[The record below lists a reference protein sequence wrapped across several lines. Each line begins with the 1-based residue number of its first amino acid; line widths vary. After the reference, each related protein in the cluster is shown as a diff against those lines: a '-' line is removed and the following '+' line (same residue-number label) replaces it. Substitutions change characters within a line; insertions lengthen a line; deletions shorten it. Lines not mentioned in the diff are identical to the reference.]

1 MTLLWPI
8 SIYILRLRHSHP
20 QYQIARTQ
28 STASLVTRT
37 IIYLDRFLDIG
48 AESLHWYAEFR
59 MTELET
65 LPDL

>member
-1 MTLLWPI
+1 MTLLWPF
-8 SIYILRLRHSHP
+8 YLTCDEAQPP
-20 QYQIARTQ
+20 QHQIVRTQ
-28 STASLVTRT
+28 STALLVTRT
-37 IIYLDRFLDIG
+37 IIYLEIG